1 MASLAHRMANLR
13 LYSCVSAVI
22 EVTAY
27 NREFKKRQRRQHHMK
42 YLLLAEFEVQ
52 KSEKRNPSAPI
63 RSRT

>member
-27 NREFKKRQRRQHHMK
+27 NREFKKRQRRRQRKHHMK
-42 YLLLAEFEVQ
+42 YLLLAEFEV
-52 KSEKRNPSAPI
+52 
-63 RSRT
+63 RTV